1 MRTLPKF
8 PSLLRFRRLPVAAA
22 AIVLLGGVA
31 ATASTRDGDRNADAP
46 SGPTAPATVRDLV
59 TTLQATGVVER
70 IDQRTISYASAQPT
84 GTATG
89 TSAPAAD
96 GTTGPAAP
104 TATTPTTAQATPSST
119 TPATTST
126 TDPPTTTTTTTTTS
140 SHDQTATTTHTGPV
154 GGDGTTDP
162 ADTTDEPPDTA
173 APTTTTTTTTTS
185 IPPGTAGPTTT
196 TTTAAPTD
204 PALST
209 TVTTQ
214 PASTGTVTSAVAP
227 DTLAS
232 TDEEDTPTL
241 TDVLAVSDDA
251 TRGTV
256 LYTADDEPTIALF
269 GTIPMWR
276 TLTTGIDAG
285 ADIRQLEEN
294 LVALGYGSGL
304 TVDNTFSASTA
315 SAVKRWETTLG
326 RADPDGTVE
335 LGDVVYLAAA
345 GTVLSHDATIGE
357 PLDSGTPILTVG
369 SDEQVVSAQIPAA
382 EAAGWAPGAAV
393 NLTWADGTTT
403 TATVSAVSSDVA
415 DGNVD
420 LTIGLT
426 GADRDR
432 PSGAEAT
439 VTATDVRHDGV
450 VAVPVAAIVAGTK
463 GGRAVR
469 VPAGGEDR
477 MVAVQ
482 TGLVAD
488 GWIEIT
494 SGLNAGAA
502 VRLPG

>member
-1 MRTLPKF
+1 
-8 PSLLRFRRLPVAAA
+8 
-22 AIVLLGGVA
+22 VA
-31 ATASTRDGDRNADAP
+31 ATASTRDGDRKADAP
-46 SGPTAPATVRDLV
+46 SGPTATATVRDLV

-70 IDQRTISYASAQPT
+70 VDQRTISYASVPPKPGTDAGAAPA

-104 TATTPTTAQATPSST
+104 TATTPTTAPATPPST
-119 TPATTST
+119 APATTST
-126 TDPPTTTTTTTTTS
+126 TD
-140 SHDQTATTTHTGPV
+140 
-154 GGDGTTDP
+154 GTDDP
-162 ADTTDEPPDTA
+162 DEPSDTVV
-173 APTTTTTTTTTS
+173 
-185 IPPGTAGPTTT
+185 PTTT
-196 TTTAAPTD
+196 TTTASVPPDKAGPTTTVTTAAPAE
-204 PALST
+204 PGPST

-214 PASTGTVTSAVAP
+214 PASTSTVTSRVAP

-241 TDVLAVSDDA
+241 TDVVAVSGDA

-256 LYTADDEPTIALF
+256 LYAADDEPTIALF

-276 TLTTGIDAG
+276 TLTAGVDAG

-294 LVALGYGSGL
+294 LVALGYGSGI
-304 TVDNTFSASTA
+304 TVDNTFSAVTA
-315 SAVKRWETTLG
+315 SAVKRWETSLG

-345 GTVLSHDATIGE
+345 GTVLSHGATIGE
-357 PLDSGTPILTVG
+357 PLESGTPILTVG
-369 SDEQVVSAQIPAA
+369 SDEQVLSAQIPAG

-420 LTIGLT
+420 LTVGLT

-432 PSGAEAT
+432 PSGAEVT
-439 VTATDVRHDGV
+439 VTVTHVRHDGV
-450 VAVPVAAIVAGTK
+450 VAVPVAAIVAGTN

-494 SGLNAGAA
+494 SGLTAGEA

>member
-1 MRTLPKF
+1 MRTLFKF
-8 PSLLRFRRLPVAAA
+8 PPLLRFRRLPVAAA
-22 AIVLLGGVA
+22 ALVLLGGVA
-31 ATASTRDGDRNADAP
+31 ATASTRGGDRAADAP
-46 SGPTAPATVRDLV
+46 SGPTATATVRDLV

-70 IDQRTISYASAQPT
+70 IDQRTISYASVQPKPGADAGDSPT

-104 TATTPTTAQATPSST
+104 TATTPTTAPATPPST
-119 TPATTST
+119 APATTST
-126 TDPPTTTTTTTTTS
+126 TDGTDVPDEPSDTAGPTTTTTT
-140 SHDQTATTTHTGPV
+140 APV
-154 GGDGTTDP
+154 
-162 ADTTDEPPDTA
+162 PPDNA
-173 APTTTTTTTTTS
+173 GPTTTTTTAPVPS
-185 IPPGTAGPTTT
+185 GNAGPTTT
-196 TTTAAPTD
+196 TTTAAPAE
-204 PALST
+204 PEPST
-209 TVTTQ
+209 TVTTL
-214 PASTGTVTSAVAP
+214 PASTGTVTSGVAP
-227 DTLAS
+227 DTSAS

-251 TRGTV
+251 ARGTV

-276 TLTTGIDAG
+276 TLTAGVDAG
-285 ADIRQLEEN
+285 VDIRQLEEN
-294 LVALGYGSGL
+294 LVALGFGSGI
-304 TVDNTFSASTA
+304 TVDNTFSAGTA

-345 GTVLSHDATIGE
+345 GTVLSHDAIIGE
-357 PLDSGTPILTVG
+357 PLESGTPILTVG
-369 SDEQVVSAQIPAA
+369 SDEQVLSAQIPAG
-382 EAAGWAPGAAV
+382 EATGWAPGAAV

-420 LTIGLT
+420 LTVGLT

-450 VAVPVAAIVAGTK
+450 IAVPVAAIVAGTN

-494 SGLNAGAA
+494 SGLNAGEA